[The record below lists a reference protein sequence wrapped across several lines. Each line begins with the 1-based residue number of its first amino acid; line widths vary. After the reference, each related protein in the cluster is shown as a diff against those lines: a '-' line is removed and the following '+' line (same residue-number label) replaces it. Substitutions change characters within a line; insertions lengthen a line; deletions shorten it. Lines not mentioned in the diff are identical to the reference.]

1 MKKKRLV
8 RYLVS
13 QGCFQYRQGSDHEF
27 WRSADG
33 QCGAALPRHAEIKT
47 PTMRRICREL
57 GIPVP
62 PEK

>member
-1 MKKKRLV
+1 MKKTRLV

-13 QGCFQYRQGSDHEF
+13 HGCFQYRQGSDHEF
-27 WRSADG
+27 WCSADG
-33 QCGAALPRHAEIKT
+33 QRKAAVPRHVEIKT
-47 PTMRRICREL
+47 PTMRRICRDL